1 MNSIIIPPIS
11 TLYPIR
17 SLQRSPLSPSFL
29 HLFCSDPFLPNPLSQ
44 LPLHTATSKKLLNL
58 KSSHFLLTPASHF
71 KSLKGSIS
79 LIKYSPIYLKKKKKV
94 QFSRPSNHYTRPH
107 PTYLD
112 LFSWEPHSSL
122 PHQASSPGKGTPP
135 SRHHPGYDAWFSLS
149 S

>member
-17 SLQRSPLSPSFL
+17 SLQRSPLPPSFL
-29 HLFCSDPFLPNPLSQ
+29 HLFCSDPFLPNPPSQ

-79 LIKYSPIYLKKKKKV
+79 LIKYSPIKKKKKYNLV
-94 QFSRPSNHYTRPH
+94 DPLTTTPVLTPPTWTCFSGN
-107 PTYLD
+107 PTPA
-112 LFSWEPHSSL
+112 S
-122 PHQASSPGKGTPP
+122 PHQTSSPGKGTPP
-135 SRHHPGYDAWFSLS
+135 SRHHQGYDAWFSLS

>member
-58 KSSHFLLTPASHF
+58 KSSHFLLTPASHL

-79 LIKYSPIYLKKKKKV
+79 LIKYSPIYLKKKKKYNLV
-94 QFSRPSNHYTRPH
+94 DPLTTTPILTPPTWTCFPGNPTPASPTRP
-107 PTYLD
+107 PALEKGPLPQDTIQGMTLG
-112 LFSWEPHSSL
+112 SL
-122 PHQASSPGKGTPP
+122 
-135 SRHHPGYDAWFSLS
+135 
-149 S
+149 